1 MGYIERVRIEIPYTP
16 RSQFIDFHDRQER
29 WACIVA
35 HRRAGKTVACI
46 NELIKA
52 ALLCPKPDPRFAYL
66 APYYTQAKDVAWN
79 YLKKFASV
87 IPGVETNESE
97 LRVDFPNGGRVR
109 LYGADN
115 YDRMRGLYL
124 DGVVL
129 DEPADMDPRAW
140 PEVIRPALSDRQGWA
155 TFIGT
160 PKGRNGFWDV
170 WDQAGSNPAWF
181 RAMLKASETGL
192 VAVGELDDA
201 RKSMTPEQY
210 EQEYECSFD
219 AAIMGAYYGKDLANA
234 DREGRICEIDPD
246 PVLKVNTAWDLGK
259 SDSTAIWF
267 FQVAPNGIRVVDH
280 YENSGFDLDHYA
292 AEIKARGYNYGVHFL
307 PHDAKAQILGMKRTR
322 VEQLQELLRGAEFKV
337 VTEHKVEDGINAG
350 RMTLKVTWFD
360 AYRCKFGLEALRQ
373 YRTDYD
379 EKLKAFRKTPKHDWT
394 SHTADAFRY
403 LAMAWKEMVPETVKP
418 YQNKNQ
424 LIFTADPETGLI
436 QPNMSV
442 MEIIN
447 LKKRKRESDG

>member
-1 MGYIERVRIEIPYTP
+1 MGRHEVIRVVIPYTP
-16 RSQFIDFHDRQER
+16 RAQFVDFHARKER

-52 ALLCPKPDPRFAYL
+52 ALLCDKPDPRFAYL

-79 YLKKFASV
+79 YLKKFSAV

-140 PEVIRPALSDRQGWA
+140 AEVVRPALSDRQGWA

-160 PKGRNGFWDV
+160 PKGRNGFHAIWET
-170 WDQAGSNPAWF
+170 AGQDAAWF
-181 RAMLKASETGL
+181 RAMLKASETRL
-192 VAVGELDDA
+192 VAAGELEDA
-201 RKSMTPEQY
+201 RKAMTPEQY

-219 AAIMGAYYGKDLANA
+219 AAILGSYYGKDIAEA
-234 DREGRICEIDPD
+234 ERQKRIREIAYDPNM
-246 PVLKVNTAWDLGK
+246 PVHTAWDLGMG
-259 SDSTAIWF
+259 DSTAIWF
-267 FQVAPNGIRVVDH
+267 FQVAPDGVRFIDH
-280 YENSGFDLDHYA
+280 YENHSQPLAHYA
-292 AEIKARGYNYGVHFL
+292 GVL
-307 PHDAKAQILGMKRTR
+307 EAKPYKYADDWVPHDAKVRELGTGRTR
-322 VEQLQELLRGAEFKV
+322 IETLKSLGRRPRLVPD
-337 VTEHKVEDGINAG
+337 HKLMDGINAARVG
-350 RMTLKVTWFD
+350 FSRFWFD
-360 AYRCKFGLEALRQ
+360 EVNCRFGLEALRQ
-373 YRTDYD
+373 YRTEFD
-379 EKLKAFRKTPKHDWT
+379 EKTKAYKDTPKHDWT

-403 LAMAWKEMVPETVKP
+403 AAMAWREMRPEPTVKDVMAELLRP
-418 YQNKNQ
+418 KTLNEI
-424 LIFTADPETGLI
+424 LEEHDADA
-436 QPNMSV
+436 N
-442 MEIIN
+442 
-447 LKKRKRESDG
+447 DD